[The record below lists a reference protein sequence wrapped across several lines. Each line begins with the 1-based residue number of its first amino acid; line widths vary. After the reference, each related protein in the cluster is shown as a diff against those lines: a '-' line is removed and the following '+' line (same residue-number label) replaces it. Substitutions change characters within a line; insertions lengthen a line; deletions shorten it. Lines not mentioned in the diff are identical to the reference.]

1 MTGSSSLGVEHLEGI
16 PPSRIQESCKV
27 IDHLHVFFEQHNIA
41 CLSLCIRTVEP
52 ALSVWHALMS
62 SIYRS
67 TTTAFVCEP
76 KVPSAFSTSPSPL
89 LPRRN
94 TFNQSFINMTCCFFH
109 ADLEAL
115 ELVITGLITA
125 GGGPC
130 RWGGKD
136 DAVKLELRF
145 GWASVVR
152 FEGPRFEV
160 PRFEVP
166 TCLSWPGFSDE
177 CKAAASFLARFVN
190 KSSSNT
196 AFEDR
201 IRNIPENRDQAD
213 GAVEKQ
219 VTNHQ
224 ASHFFHVFGI
234 FASRYS
240 HSTIY
245 KP

>member
-27 IDHLHVFFEQHNIA
+27 IDHLHVFFEQQSIA

-145 GWASVVR
+145 GWASVVSR
-152 FEGPRFEV
+152 RACPGQGFQTNPRQLLLFLRVLSTRAQATQHSGCCIWRSYPQYPRKQGPGRW
-160 PRFEVP
+160 RRRKA
-166 TCLSWPGFSDE
+166 SYQSSGFS
-177 CKAAASFLARFVN
+177 
-190 KSSSNT
+190 
-196 AFEDR
+196 
-201 IRNIPENRDQAD
+201 
-213 GAVEKQ
+213 
-219 VTNHQ
+219 
-224 ASHFFHVFGI
+224 FFSRLWHLCLQI
-234 FASRYS
+234 FA
-240 HSTIY
+240 
-245 KP
+245 